1 MRSKLLLRL
10 TVLGSLL
17 AGPAC
22 SFIQSFDGLSDTYG
36 QAPSTPDASDGATEG
51 SGPDVVLPDAS
62 AADVVV
68 QDATDA
74 SSIDAGSYRDE
85 VLKDRPLAYFPLD
98 ESPGTLFA
106 ASSVGGAPLNIVGAI
121 GFGAAGVVGTS
132 ASFPGTEFD
141 YLTAGDRFDFA
152 LGAAFS
158 LEVWFKAKT
167 AVATQRL
174 IAFKFE
180 ASNGYGLGLY
190 GALVGFTVGGKD
202 ASDISIGDLTFSG
215 LLDAG
220 FPTGTPPLDS
230 GLLTEWHHLVGTF
243 DGATIRLI
251 LDGVNTMS
259 VPVPAL
265 PTNHAEPFVVGG
277 GFDGEIDE
285 LAIYNKALSVQRAR
299 AHYLAR

>member
-10 TVLGSLL
+10 IVLGSLL

-36 QAPSTPDASDGATEG
+36 QTPSPDARDGAVEV
-51 SGPDVVLPDAS
+51 SAPDVVLPNAD

-74 SSIDAGSYRDE
+74 SSVDAGSYRDE

-106 ASSVGGAPLNIVGAI
+106 ASSVGGAPLNLVGTI
-121 GFGAAGVVGTS
+121 GFGAAGAVGTS

-180 ASNGYGLGLY
+180 GSNGYGL
-190 GALVGFTVGGKD
+190 
-202 ASDISIGDLTFSG
+202 ASSARWLGSSG
-215 LLDAG
+215 EEAG
-220 FPTGTPPLDS
+220 
-230 GLLTEWHHLVGTF
+230 
-243 DGATIRLI
+243 
-251 LDGVNTMS
+251 
-259 VPVPAL
+259 
-265 PTNHAEPFVVGG
+265 
-277 GFDGEIDE
+277 
-285 LAIYNKALSVQRAR
+285 
-299 AHYLAR
+299 